1 MKKFAVLVLVLITGI
16 TLMSCQNDDEQPD
29 IVTTM
34 FTHYDLA
41 KQIVGDKMTVEMLVP
56 LGADIHSFEAS
67 SKDMIDIENAKLF
80 LFTSLDID
88 TWIKDPT
95 TIGGEQTIV
104 LDMSKSYTVEE
115 HEHDEISYQSK
126 LGTVTIE
133 DDHDHD
139 HDDELHYWVDP
150 TTVLQMIDYI
160 YEHII
165 EIDPDHQA
173 FYLNNATQYKSEIES
188 IHHEID
194 ELLANEPY
202 LESEIYFAGHNA
214 MGAFAERYHMHIE
227 SLFSEF
233 KPDDDLTSSEIIN
246 FSNLVKSSQVEFLFV
261 EALIEP
267 RAANAIKENLMLSDN
282 YALTLLELHTYHNVS
297 QEDWEAE
304 VTYKDLLMRN
314 FENIKTALGIT
325 ESND

>member
-1 MKKFAVLVLVLITGI
+1 MKKFAAILLIIITGI
-16 TLMSCQNDDEQPD
+16 TLMSCQNDDEHPD

-41 KQIVGDKMTVEMLVP
+41 KQIVGDKMSVEMLVP
-56 LGADIHSFEAS
+56 LGADIHDFEAS

-80 LFTSLDID
+80 LFTSLEID
-88 TWIKDPT
+88 TWIKDPS

-104 LDMSKSYTVEE
+104 LDMSKSYTVEDHE
-115 HEHDEISYQSK
+115 HEEISYQSK
-126 LGTVTIE
+126 LGSVRIE

-165 EIDPDHQA
+165 EIDPENQTI
-173 FYLNNATQYKSEIES
+173 YLNNATQYKSEIES
-188 IHHEID
+188 IHHEIY
-194 ELLANEPY
+194 ELLAHEPY
-202 LESEIYFAGHNA
+202 IDSEVYFAGHNA

-246 FSNLVKSSQVEFLFV
+246 FSNLVKSSQVEYLFV

-282 YALTLLELHTYHNVS
+282 YALTLLELHTYHNVN

-314 FENIKTALGIT
+314 FENIKIALGIT

>member
-1 MKKFAVLVLVLITGI
+1 MKKFAAILLVLITGI
-16 TLMSCQNDDEQPD
+16 TLMSCQNDDEHPD

-41 KQIVGDKMTVEMLVP
+41 KQIVGDKMSVEMLVP
-56 LGADIHSFEAS
+56 LGADIHDFEAS

-80 LFTSLDID
+80 LFTSLEID
-88 TWIKDPT
+88 TWIKDPS

-104 LDMSKSYTVEE
+104 LDMSKSYTVEDHE
-115 HEHDEISYQSK
+115 HEEISYQSK
-126 LGTVTIE
+126 LGSVRIG

-165 EIDPDHQA
+165 EIDPENQT
-173 FYLNNATQYKSEIES
+173 FYLSNATQYKSEIES
-188 IHHEID
+188 IHHEIY
-194 ELLANEPY
+194 ELLAHEPY
-202 LESEIYFAGHNA
+202 IDSEIYFAGHNA

-246 FSNLVKSSQVEFLFV
+246 FSNLVKSSQVEYLFV

-282 YALTLLELHTYHNVS
+282 YALTLLELHTYHNVN

>member
-1 MKKFAVLVLVLITGI
+1 MKKFAAILLVLITGI
-16 TLMSCQNDDEQPD
+16 MLMSCQNDDEHPD

-41 KQIVGDKMTVEMLVP
+41 KQIVGDKMSVEMLVP
-56 LGADIHSFEAS
+56 LGADIHDFEAS

-80 LFTSLDID
+80 LFTSLEID
-88 TWIKDPT
+88 TWIKDPS

-104 LDMSKSYTVEE
+104 LDMSKSYTVEDHE
-115 HEHDEISYQSK
+115 HEEISYQSK
-126 LGTVTIE
+126 LGSVRIE
-133 DDHDHD
+133 DDHD

-165 EIDPDHQA
+165 EIDPENQT

-188 IHHEID
+188 IHHEIY
-194 ELLANEPY
+194 ELLAHEPY
-202 LESEIYFAGHNA
+202 IDSDIYFAGHNA

-246 FSNLVKSSQVEFLFV
+246 FSNLVKSSQVEYLFV

-282 YALTLLELHTYHNVS
+282 YALTLLELHTYHNVN